1 MNYEDLNLPKN
12 RFTASMMEEFAG
24 WFVKLPA
31 WMYERYTSAPGDLYV
46 VNPVHALE
54 ILYVEEQVTN
64 VGFHLIVTE
73 DFPLIIQHTGGSW
86 ADFARVVYGF

>member
-1 MNYEDLNLPKN
+1 MEGLNLPK
-12 RFTASMMEEFAG
+12 RCFTASMMEEFAG

-31 WMYERYTSAPGDLYV
+31 WMHERYASESGDLYV

-54 ILYVEEQVTN
+54 ILYAEEQVKN
-64 VGFHLIVTE
+64 LGFRLIVSE

-86 ADFARVVYGF
+86 ANFARLVYGF